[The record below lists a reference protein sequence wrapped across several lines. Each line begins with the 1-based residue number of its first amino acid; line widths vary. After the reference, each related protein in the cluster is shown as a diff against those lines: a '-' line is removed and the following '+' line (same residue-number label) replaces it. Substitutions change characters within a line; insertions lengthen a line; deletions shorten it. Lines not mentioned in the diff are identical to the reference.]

1 VYPPLPAFSALSVHS
16 SVFPFAVH
24 ERTMDHP
31 TRYPEL
37 NAVLD
42 ALRREIAATIRDWGR
57 AILESSRRSE
67 RSERVSGSIVLD

>member
-1 VYPPLPAFSALSVHS
+1 
-16 SVFPFAVH
+16 
-24 ERTMDHP
+24 MDHP